1 MAAPTAPK
9 FDILHPRQMD
19 PGATSNWMNNPTQLL
34 RAKPLFLD
42 GKFWVNLGLV
52 GPWVCLVCH
61 FYGAM
66 NWRISY
72 PATCLSGQRH
82 IQDGQLTAM
91 DRANPRSPA
100 VIRFRPPVRSYPE
113 QPSYPEQLP
122 LPGAPSSFNWPP
134 SSQLSPT
141 TLSPTSPA
149 AASSPAKPSR
159 LLGSPVS
166 SGWQP
171 TLAPVGF
178 RPRPTP
184 GCLWQRPVPTAPQHE
199 DPPPAPPESDGS
211 ESGAEAPEEA
221 SVTWWN
227 HPVGTWDTSNL
238 GLLCGITI
246 VN

>member
-1 MAAPTAPK
+1 
-9 FDILHPRQMD
+9 
-19 PGATSNWMNNPTQLL
+19 
-34 RAKPLFLD
+34 
-42 GKFWVNLGLV
+42 
-52 GPWVCLVCH
+52 
-61 FYGAM
+61 
-66 NWRISY
+66 
-72 PATCLSGQRH
+72 
-82 IQDGQLTAM
+82 M

-122 LPGAPSSFNWPP
+122 LPGAPSSFNWSP

-149 AASSPAKPSR
+149 AASSPGKPSR

-199 DPPPAPPESDGS
+199 DPPAAPRFLPWGNGWKPTITYYKKTFFFGERISK
-211 ESGAEAPEEA
+211 PRIHWA
-221 SVTWWN
+221 S
-227 HPVGTWDTSNL
+227 L
-238 GLLCGITI
+238 ALAQ
-246 VN
+246 